1 MYVIKDLDQF
11 AVYIRKISLHK
22 FSETNK
28 VVDDEFSSSFLK
40 EKENIKNDDEIISIK
55 EVENIIF
62 SLARENNEEELL
74 LNDKILHNIIE
85 AINERIVT
93 NLLNILANKDIVE
106 SAFDEKVNDF
116 VFWIKEENDRSK

>member
-40 EKENIKNDDEIISIK
+40 EKENINDEEIISIK

-93 NLLNILANKDIVE
+93 EIEAHQILQQDSNLILKNDDIL
-106 SAFDEKVNDF
+106 
-116 VFWIKEENDRSK
+116 

>member
-1 MYVIKDLDQF
+1 M
-11 AVYIRKISLHK
+11 A
-22 FSETNK
+22 
-28 VVDDEFSSSFLK
+28 DDEFSSSFLK
-40 EKENIKNDDEIISIK
+40 EKENINDDEIISIK

-74 LNDKILHNIIE
+74 LNNKILHNIIE

-106 SAFDEKVNDF
+106 SAFDEKINDF

>member
-28 VVDDEFSSSFLK
+28 VADDEFSSSFLK
-40 EKENIKNDDEIISIK
+40 EKENINDDEIISIK

-74 LNDKILHNIIE
+74 LNNKILHNIIE

-106 SAFDEKVNDF
+106 SAFDEKINDF

>member
-1 MYVIKDLDQF
+1 MNPYSSQIL
-11 AVYIRKISLHK
+11 
-22 FSETNK
+22 FSE
-28 VVDDEFSSSFLK
+28 
-40 EKENIKNDDEIISIK
+40 EIISIK

-74 LNDKILHNIIE
+74 LNNKILHNIIE

-106 SAFDEKVNDF
+106 SAFDEKINDF

>member
-1 MYVIKDLDQF
+1 MYVIKDLGQF

-22 FSETNK
+22 FFETNT

-74 LNDKILHNIIE
+74 LNDKILYNIIE

-93 NLLNILANKDIVE
+93 NLLNILASKDIVE

-116 VFWIKEENDRSK
+116 VFWIKEENDRN

>member
-40 EKENIKNDDEIISIK
+40 EKENINDDEIISIK

-116 VFWIKEENDRSK
+116 VFWIKEKNDRSK

>member
-74 LNDKILHNIIE
+74 LNDKILNNIIE